1 MQMHVWGFTED
12 EKVFDREGIELLPDL
27 TEDVLFEDVL
37 VVDIEQDYTAGMDDW
52 WGDFVSDMFL

>member
-1 MQMHVWGFTED
+1 MHVWGFTEE

-27 TEDVLFEDVL
+27 AEDVLFEDVL
-37 VVDIEQDYTAGMDDW
+37 VVDTEQDYTAGMDDW

>member
-1 MQMHVWGFTED
+1 MHVWGFTED

-37 VVDIEQDYTAGMDDW
+37 VVDIEQDYTAGMDEW
-52 WGDFVSDMFL
+52 WSDFVSDMFL

>member
-1 MQMHVWGFTED
+1 MHVWGFTEG

-27 TEDVLFEDVL
+27 AEDVLFEDVL